1 MATGIRST
9 VLDLIREVD
18 PDGTL
23 EPDTLG
29 TVLGQRLAPHF
40 EDLYAAEVQDF
51 VRAWLTGVDLYSPVD
66 FADAIVREFR
76 LDEDI

>member
-1 MATGIRST
+1 MTDIRST

-23 EPDTLG
+23 DPDTLG
-29 TVLGQRLAPHF
+29 AVLGQRLAPQF
-40 EDLYAAEVQDF
+40 ADLYAAEVQEF
-51 VRAWLTGVDLYSPVD
+51 ARGWLTGVDMYSPVD

-76 LDEDI
+76 LDEEI

>member
-1 MATGIRST
+1 MTDIRTT

-23 EPDTLG
+23 DPG
-29 TVLGQRLAPHF
+29 TFGAVLGQRLAPQF
-40 EDLYAAEVQDF
+40 EDLYAAEVQEF
-51 VRAWLTGVDLYSPVD
+51 VRGWLTGVDLYSPVD
-66 FADAIVREFR
+66 LADAVVREFR